1 MRRWSRVWRVRANEA
16 LLRVGAA
23 LAHGPLTLALGLYLA
38 GLLLRLGGHPG
49 LDGAEP
55 AEALDYPSPTEQV

>member
-1 MRRWSRVWRVRANEA
+1 VRANEA